1 MPWAQVFVDIAKGD
15 YYNWR
20 YFDIIRAQND
30 ILYAHKIRYWGGW
43 DEIQGEMNNVLLNS
57 ATQPDFKTEFRNLL
71 TNKMNI
77 AKQNEKVIYNNINK
91 KGNTK
96 TKYSDYEVLWNNKTE
111 LIKFWTTTWLNGL
124 NSANDTIN
132 LDSQTCFSLFLLSQE
147 LYDELKSSVAE
158 LFSRTK
164 ATGQAQADNL
174 TSDAAINQ
182 LLNDVKGIF
191 SSSTNKVISQA
202 LYDIIQN
209 AAKKELANIKNQ
221 KATLATTFSANLREQ
236 IRKQLALEGK
246 EKFELQ
252 NANNEYYLRVYTN
265 QYQGSKNKIYANM
278 RGYKLVNNQSILNS
292 ILKSF
297 RYVLGNLKEGLKSK
311 NGIKELKLRGLG
323 TVAIDEKF
331 IDNCYAELGEKCRT
345 EADQSIRKTIKKLVG
360 DDVASL
366 KPANSNAFVS
376 GFLGELGTAYPLK
389 NYDTTRLTGSLYEQI
404 RGETFG
410 ASVNDLTLAINGTK
424 MGINVKHY
432 MKASSDKSI
441 KIYNSS
447 EGLSTTSKYMNKYF
461 TNEEIQLITYITAN
475 ADFLL
480 SKNDISLATLENKI
494 REISLR
500 EIGTFLRVYTQEGE
514 NTVDNYFFQLQNL
527 MYPTSYI
534 YECALN
540 SINTLIEQQNS
551 NGLFTISL
559 SNTQSAT
566 KYNLIK
572 DAFNDWDRDFYKIEP
587 LQSKSEDAKA
597 TIKNNGFTVNLV
609 NLNLKL

>member
-1 MPWAQVFVDIAKGD
+1 
-15 YYNWR
+15 
-20 YFDIIRAQND
+20 
-30 ILYAHKIRYWGGW
+30 
-43 DEIQGEMNNVLLNS
+43 
-57 ATQPDFKTEFRNLL
+57 
-71 TNKMNI
+71 
-77 AKQNEKVIYNNINK
+77 
-91 KGNTK
+91 
-96 TKYSDYEVLWNNKTE
+96 
-111 LIKFWTTTWLNGL
+111 
-124 NSANDTIN
+124 
-132 LDSQTCFSLFLLSQE
+132 
-147 LYDELKSSVAE
+147 
-158 LFSRTK
+158 
-164 ATGQAQADNL
+164 
-174 TSDAAINQ
+174 
-182 LLNDVKGIF
+182 
-191 SSSTNKVISQA
+191 
-202 LYDIIQN
+202 
-209 AAKKELANIKNQ
+209 
-221 KATLATTFSANLREQ
+221 
-236 IRKQLALEGK
+236 
-246 EKFELQ
+246 
-252 NANNEYYLRVYTN
+252 
-265 QYQGSKNKIYANM
+265 
-278 RGYKLVNNQSILNS
+278 
-292 ILKSF
+292 
-297 RYVLGNLKEGLKSK
+297 LGNLKEGLNSK

-514 NTVDNYFFQLQNL
+514 NTVDNYFF
-527 MYPTSYI
+527 
-534 YECALN
+534 
-540 SINTLIEQQNS
+540 
-551 NGLFTISL
+551 
-559 SNTQSAT
+559 
-566 KYNLIK
+566 
-572 DAFNDWDRDFYKIEP
+572 
-587 LQSKSEDAKA
+587 
-597 TIKNNGFTVNLV
+597 
-609 NLNLKL
+609 